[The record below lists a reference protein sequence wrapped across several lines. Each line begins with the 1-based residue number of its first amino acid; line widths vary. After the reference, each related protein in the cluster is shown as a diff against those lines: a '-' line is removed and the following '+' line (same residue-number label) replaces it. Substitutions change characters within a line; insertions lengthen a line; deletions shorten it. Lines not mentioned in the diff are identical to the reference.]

1 MFEQWRSFDALL
13 EKGEGEKK
21 KYGKKRKKGKKGWN
35 ETKRERKWK
44 GGWKGEILLS
54 LQKGD
59 ARSILLRKRA
69 NFPLQIKLLAK
80 GSTRR
85 LKRRRG
91 KMRYIKAFHDAVC
104 FSRFNR
110 SSWTCAKKKIKKLYR
125 EKIIFDQLSWTIF
138 DLTIK
143 SDKI

>member
-1 MFEQWRSFDALL
+1 MFEQWRSKK
-13 EKGEGEKK
+13 EREGGKKIWKK
-21 KYGKKRKKGKKGWN
+21 KKKKERMKKGWN

-69 NFPLQIKLLAK
+69 NFLLQIKLLAK

-91 KMRYIKAFHDAVC
+91 KMRYIKGFHDAVC

-110 SSWTCAKKKIKKLYR
+110 SSWTCAKKKKEIKKLYR